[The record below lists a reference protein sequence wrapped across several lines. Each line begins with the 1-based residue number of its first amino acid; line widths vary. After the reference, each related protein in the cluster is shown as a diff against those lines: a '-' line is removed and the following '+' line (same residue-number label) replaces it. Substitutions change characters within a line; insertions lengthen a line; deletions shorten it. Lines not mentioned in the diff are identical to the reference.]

1 MEGLRQGE
9 EERLKRVESME
20 SKGTGTEMMMEGPRR
35 SSVIAVSKAEDVT
48 DATAALS
55 PLAAAIKP
63 HVASSLLSASL
74 PPSITAVFVRGGT
87 DSKIPGAGGSPT
99 SKKGI
104 PTESVKW
111 VCPERPPPPP
121 GLASGNWR
129 LDAWREAT
137 PEDLLM
143 ARGPLKRRKSIL
155 VGGGDVSPAEL
166 QVFSPSC

>member
-1 MEGLRQGE
+1 VR
-9 EERLKRVESME
+9 RVESME
-20 SKGTGTEMMMEGPRR
+20 SKGTGTEMMTEGPRR
-35 SSVIAVSKAEDVT
+35 SSVIAASKGGEEGANAAP
-48 DATAALS
+48 ATLS

-63 HVASSLLSASL
+63 HVTSSLLSASL

-87 DSKIPGAGGSPT
+87 DSKIPPAGGGGGGSPT

-104 PTESVKW
+104 PTESIKW

-137 PEDLLM
+137 QEDLLT

-166 QVFSPSC
+166 QVLSPSS